1 MIYIVS
7 YDLVEPGQKYEQLLA
22 LIKQEPAWARL
33 GGSAYLVDS
42 DETAVALRDKY
53 RRVID
58 NNDILYVGVVKAP
71 AAWIGLSNEVS
82 NWIKEHLEY

>member
-7 YDLVEPGQKYEQLLA
+7 YDLVEPGQKYEQLIA
-22 LIKQEPAWARL
+22 LIKQERAWARL

-53 RRVID
+53 RQAID
-58 NNDILYVGVVKAP
+58 HNDILYVGVAKAP
-71 AAWIGLSNEVS
+71 AAWIGLPNEVS
-82 NWIKEHLEY
+82 DWIKKHLDY